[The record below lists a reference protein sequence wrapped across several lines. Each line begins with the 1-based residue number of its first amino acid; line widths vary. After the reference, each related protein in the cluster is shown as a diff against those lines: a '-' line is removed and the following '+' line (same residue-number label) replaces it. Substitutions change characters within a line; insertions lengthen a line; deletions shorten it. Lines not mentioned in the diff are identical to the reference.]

1 MRVPMTVRSGIG
13 LAFITA
19 LISGVSIYLN
29 GLYVKE
35 FRDPIVLAAV
45 RNSLV
50 GVVLLVALATTTRH
64 SPQMPLSA
72 RQRAGLLALGIIGGG
87 VSFALFFT
95 GLSIVS
101 SPGAAIIQKTLFVWV
116 AFLAVPLLGER
127 LGWAQVA
134 AVALL
139 LAGTLTLGDPG
150 SVTAGPGE
158 ALILV
163 ATLLWAVEVILARR
177 LLGGMG
183 SLPAA
188 TGRMVI
194 GGLVL
199 IGVVALRGDLGS
211 VAAYSGRQWLI
222 VGVTALLL
230 AGYVSTWY
238 AALKRAPATVVT
250 SVLVIGAIVTSTL
263 QAVARGGLP
272 RPAELGGL
280 SLVVFG
286 VIVLAVVSA
295 SRAGPAGRFTTTP
308 VASGSGPA

>member
-1 MRVPMTVRSGIG
+1 MRVPMTVRWGIG
-13 LAFITA
+13 LALITA
-19 LISGVSIYLN
+19 LISGVTIYLN

-35 FRDPIVLAAV
+35 FHDPILLAAV
-45 RNSLV
+45 RNSIV
-50 GVVLLVALATTTRH
+50 GLMLLGALTAARH
-64 SPQMPLSA
+64 RSPQTPLSA
-72 RQRAGLLALGIIGGG
+72 RQRAGLLVLGVIGGG

-95 GLSIVS
+95 GLSLVS

-116 AFLAVPLLGER
+116 AILAVPLLGER

-134 AVALL
+134 AVVLL

-158 ALILV
+158 ALILA

-199 IGVVALRGDLGS
+199 VGIVAVRGDLGA
-211 VAAYSGRQWLI
+211 VADYSARQWLI

-250 SVLVIGAIVTSTL
+250 SVLVIGALVTSVL
-263 QAVARGGLP
+263 QALTRGSLP
-272 RPAELGGL
+272 RAPEALGLGL
-280 SLVVFG
+280 LLVG
-286 VIVLAVVSA
+286 VTALAVVATVRDRRGQGTETS
-295 SRAGPAGRFTTTP
+295 P
-308 VASGSGPA
+308 VTSGV

>member
-1 MRVPMTVRSGIG
+1 MRVPMTVRWGIG

-35 FRDPIVLAAV
+35 FRDPILLAAV

-199 IGVVALRGDLGS
+199 IGIVGLRGDLGS
-211 VAAYSGRQWLI
+211 VVAYSSRQWLI

-230 AGYVSTWY
+230 AGYVTTWY

-250 SVLVIGAIVTSTL
+250 SVLVIGAIVTSAL

-280 SLVVFG
+280 GLVVLG
-286 VIVLAVVSA
+286 VVVLAVVSA
-295 SRAGPAGRFTTTP
+295 SRAGPAGRPTTTP